1 MQSEVR
7 TVYAVVGDYGADDY
21 EVKYVFIDFDI
32 ASNVEQALSAS
43 ITRGSQWK
51 VKQVPA
57 VIIDGYAYIL
67 ADGKP
72 IKVNRSPVDEEE
84 EKRAALAKLT
94 IRECELL
101 GLKK

>member
-7 TVYAVVGDYGADDY
+7 SVYAVVGDYGADDY
-21 EVKYVFIDFDI
+21 EVKYVFLDFDI
-32 ASNVEQALSAS
+32 ANNVKQALSAS
-43 ITRGSQWK
+43 ITRVSWK

-67 ADGKP
+67 ADGRP
-72 IKVNRSPVDEEE
+72 IKVNRTPTDEAEE
-84 EKRAALAKLT
+84 RSAALAKLT